1 MNVKMTRFL
10 KKKWTSQ
17 MVANAKHQRRT
28 IPIYDRG
35 MTSCIDYCQ
44 RWSATPQGHDYWSR
58 IQCYD
63 C

>member
-1 MNVKMTRFL
+1 METRMKVFL

-17 MVANAKHQRRT
+17 MVVNAKKQRR
-28 IPIYDRG
+28 IIHVLDRG
-35 MTSCIDYCQ
+35 MTSCMDNCQ
-44 RWSATPQGHDYWSR
+44 RWSDTPQGHGYWSR